1 MAELVALP
9 TGGTAG
15 KTLTVATAADAF
27 LGSLGNP
34 NTVRNYGIGIGK
46 SVERLGEAKPLASV
60 TDEEIGEALELLW
73 GSAAVNTWNA
83 RRASVGSW
91 LAWCRERGYDAPI
104 VPAWTK
110 RLAVPDSETPARS
123 RMEIDRLIAR
133 REVGLREK
141 TLYRM
146 LYETAGRAEEILG
159 VNVEDLDFVG
169 RRCRVKAKGARAKTR
184 RRGQAREDVVL
195 ETVYWDAGSRACSRA
210 APGARCSSPTAAPG
224 RARCSPRAMSV
235 PTLGLLACRTVRPA
249 RCWTLTPHSAGLA
262 QGGTCTRCGIRPSP
276 TWVRVVRAC

>member
-1 MAELVALP
+1 VAELVALP

-46 SVERLGEAKPLASV
+46 TVERLGEAKPLASV

-91 LAWCRERGYDAPI
+91 LAWCRQRGYDAPI

-146 LYETAGRAEEILG
+146 LYETAGR
-159 VNVEDLDFVG
+159 
-169 RRCRVKAKGARAKTR
+169 
-184 RRGQAREDVVL
+184 
-195 ETVYWDAGSRACSRA
+195 
-210 APGARCSSPTAAPG
+210 
-224 RARCSPRAMSV
+224 
-235 PTLGLLACRTVRPA
+235 
-249 RCWTLTPHSAGLA
+249 
-262 QGGTCTRCGIRPSP
+262 
-276 TWVRVVRAC
+276 